1 MKKKKI
7 ALANY
12 YNKNEDTSSYM
23 IEISLDN
30 YSELFNGWDASPL
43 KRRDLEPELLDYIE
57 QCGSEIP
64 LEYSIELYLYLPES
78 LKDVEKEQRSKTGIL
93 NNFNIVLF
101 FIKRSLKKIH
111 RQILIN
117 IIISIMFLISAYFFR
132 NVIQIKDVFS
142 SIFTEGLYIGGW
154 VLLWEAFSLF
164 FFESYEIKQRRKL
177 FLRFVDMRIY
187 FKYIDDQKTSVGL
200 YNER

>member
-200 YNER
+200 

>member
-1 MKKKKI
+1 M
-7 ALANY
+7 
-12 YNKNEDTSSYM
+12 
-23 IEISLDN
+23 
-30 YSELFNGWDASPL
+30 
-43 KRRDLEPELLDYIE
+43 
-57 QCGSEIP
+57 
-64 LEYSIELYLYLPES
+64 
-78 LKDVEKEQRSKTGIL
+78 
-93 NNFNIVLF
+93 
-101 FIKRSLKKIH
+101 
-111 RQILIN
+111 IN

-200 YNER
+200 